1 MGFARLA
8 EDAIRS
14 YKGKK
19 EGESVTAFDKIAS
32 SALGSF
38 SFLGSIP

>member
-1 MGFARLA
+1 MGFARLG

-19 EGESVTAFDKIAS
+19 DGESVTVFDKIAS

-38 SFLGSIP
+38 PFLGSFP